1 MAHGLG
7 VAALANPHQV
17 TLPLQ
22 HAPGSDDEAGALN
35 LPGEIEEDWSQ
46 RMAAALEV
54 ARLGCKIC
62 PSDLWGLGIV
72 LSGSTVGSQSFT
84 KLTHRYLKS
93 FGMPGVLQRQNF
105 KFGWDG
111 GTSMKWKVF

>member
-1 MAHGLG
+1 M
-7 VAALANPHQV
+7 AALANPHQV

-54 ARLGCKIC
+54 ARLGCKIY
-62 PSDLWGLGIV
+62 SDLGTRALRHV
-72 LSGSTVGSQSFT
+72 FSGSTAGSQSFT
-84 KLTHRYLKS
+84 RLTHRYLKS
-93 FGMPGVLQRQNF
+93 FGMPGVLQCGHC
-105 KFGWDG
+105 KFGLG
-111 GTSMKWKVF
+111 LA

>member
-1 MAHGLG
+1 MAHGLS
-7 VAALANPHQV
+7 VAALDNPHQV

-22 HAPGSDDEAGALN
+22 HAGSDDEAGALN

-62 PSDLWGLGIV
+62 PSDLWDSACVVRQYSGFSKFHETYPPLFEELWDAWRFAVISLQVWVGLA
-72 LSGSTVGSQSFT
+72 
-84 KLTHRYLKS
+84 
-93 FGMPGVLQRQNF
+93 
-105 KFGWDG
+105 
-111 GTSMKWKVF
+111 